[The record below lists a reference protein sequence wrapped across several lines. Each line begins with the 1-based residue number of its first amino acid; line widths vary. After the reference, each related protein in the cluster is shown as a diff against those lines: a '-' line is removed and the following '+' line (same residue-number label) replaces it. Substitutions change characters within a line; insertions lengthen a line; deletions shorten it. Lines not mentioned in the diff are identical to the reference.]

1 MNIQDIIRKKKHGEK
16 LSRMEIEYFTEGFTR
31 DEIPDYQISALLM
44 AIWFSGMDEEE
55 TRNLT
60 ESFVNSGDVVDLSS
74 IPGIKVDKHST
85 GGVGDKVSLI
95 VIPVVASLG
104 IPVAKL
110 SGRGLGHTGGT
121 IDKLEAIPGFSC
133 DLSLEKFKESVRLI
147 GAAIA
152 SQTGNLTPAD
162 KKFYALRDV
171 TETVDSIPL
180 IASSVM
186 GKKIAS
192 GSDAIVL
199 DVKTG
204 EGAFMKT
211 DEDAALL
218 AEEMVKTGNSMGRR
232 TVAVLTDM
240 NEPLGRNIGNSLEI
254 EEAVKV
260 LKGDRIPGLWDVSLT
275 VASLMVI
282 LGGLADN
289 LKEAG
294 KLVEES
300 IDTGKAIN
308 KFREIIKNQGGDER
322 VTDDPSIMGEA
333 LYKDTLYS
341 EKSGYITAIK
351 AMEIGMAAVHI
362 GAGREK
368 KGDNLDYTAGIELI
382 KTVGEKVQAGE
393 SLAVLKHNRKD
404 IAESLQDVLSAY
416 VIEDNPP
423 DKKDYI
429 HRIIGYR

>member
-95 VIPVVASLG
+95 VIPVIASLG

-429 HRIIGYR
+429 HRIIGL

>member
-60 ESFVNSGDVVDLSS
+60 ESSVNSGDVVDLSS

-429 HRIIGYR
+429 HRIIGL

>member
-429 HRIIGYR
+429 HRIIGL

>member
-199 DVKTG
+199 DVKAG

-333 LYKDTLYS
+333 LYKDTVYS

-404 IAESLQDVLSAY
+404 ITESLQDVLSAY

-429 HRIIGYR
+429 HRIIGL